1 VAVESIIEVS
11 WPCGLEDFPGIT
23 QAMSPHPSERTWPKL
38 HKISFALLRKLY
50 PERVGEIGN
59 RLLEFKRT
67 FGKPDEEIFEELTY
81 CILTVQSSARS
92 AEEAVIRLKRN
103 DLLLRG
109 SAKDVERCLRG
120 VRFAR
125 TKANRIIKA
134 RRLFSSGNE
143 IRIKAR
149 LPADPQSARRFLA
162 HEVEGIGYKEASHF
176 LRNIGYR
183 GLAILDRHV
192 LKGLVDLRVI
202 KEVPKSMSES
212 KYLAIEKL
220 YVGLAERLGI
230 APEALDLLL
239 WSARTGE
246 VLK

>member
-1 VAVESIIEVS
+1 
-11 WPCGLEDFPGIT
+11 
-23 QAMSPHPSERTWPKL
+23 MSSHPSSKRTWPKH
-38 HKISFALLRKLY
+38 HKVSFALLRKLY
-50 PERVGEIGN
+50 PEREGEIGN
-59 RLLEFKRT
+59 RLLEFKRA
-67 FGKPDEEIFEELTY
+67 FGKPDKGIFEELIY

-92 AEEAVIRLKRN
+92 AENAVIRLKRKG
-103 DLLLRG
+103 LLLRG
-109 SAKDVERCLRG
+109 RGKEVERCLRG

-125 TKANRIIKA
+125 TKASRIVKA

-149 LPADPQSARRFLA
+149 LPADPQSARCFLA

-192 LKGLVDLRVI
+192 LKGLEDLRI
-202 KEVPKSMSES
+202 IEGVPKSLSEG

-220 YVGLAERLGI
+220 YVGLAAKLGI

-239 WSARTGE
+239 WSAKTGE